1 MATNFP
7 SSADSFT
14 NPTSGDT
21 LDNPPH
27 DQQHSDINDAMEAV
41 QGALLDGAPLHVDDA
56 NERVGVGTAS
66 PEVPLHVEGGT
77 DAALTAGS
85 GYLQVGETTGDNIV
99 IDGNEILARNNGSKD
114 TLFMQNEGD
123 YVYIGSNVTGTRS
136 TESLRI
142 QSGIRGQLPSTNG
155 SNQLIH
161 LYNNVNIGFPTGW
174 GGQDAPQYG
183 LHVYGAIT
191 TSTHPMFVARSDVN
205 NQEPTSTTQINY
217 AATTAN
223 RGNHY
228 NTSTSTFT
236 APLDGVY
243 EFNLRWWFKQSTTGT
258 AYVYLYVNGAVYGEY
273 RKSRPTAM
281 TDYEQ
286 CYVSW
291 KVALSAN
298 DAVHIRA
305 NGTSNGTFH
314 SSSTN
319 RYSEFSGML
328 LG

>member
-123 YVYIGSNVTGTRS
+123 YVYIGSNVTGTPS

-183 LHVYGAIT
+183 LSVYGAID
-191 TSTHPMFVARSDVN
+191 S
-205 NQEPTSTTQINY
+205 
-217 AATTAN
+217 
-223 RGNHY
+223 GNPII
-228 NTSTSTFT
+228 S
-236 APLDGVY
+236 G
-243 EFNLRWWFKQSTTGT
+243 QMG
-258 AYVYLYVNGAVYGEY
+258 
-273 RKSRPTAM
+273 TAM
-281 TDYEQ
+281 THPNGDTILLFNEFWENQGGITYSSGVFTVPIAGKYRITLNPFMHTSSGAFRVLIGINNSAPANSSHYGHCYASSGSGYDTLCLDSIVDLTANSTIRFRLYEGKI
-286 CYVSW
+286 YN
-291 KVALSAN
+291 A
-298 DAVHIRA
+298 
-305 NGTSNGTFH
+305 
-314 SSSTN
+314 SSDRFN
-319 RYSEFSGML
+319 QFSIAKIA
-328 LG
+328 